1 MAPSCFMSQARS
13 SRGGGRKRCQTLT
26 TPTKTSAAT
35 ILLCRSGHRRTSS
48 SSSVLRASPSTS
60 NATSA
65 ASTSSSSSTNG
76 FPWDASFKLAQ
87 DAFNTVVESG
97 DPLSGAKRV
106 AQAIEAS
113 AQVMGE
119 AIESGESRLLLDDAA
134 SAIRQVVEENGAIG
148 TSGGTGTGGAN
159 TDESVRRAAKLL
171 RKFFEKMGA
180 AYVKLGQFIASS
192 PTLFPKAIIDEFQ
205 GCLDQVPPLSYKED
219 ISRVIYKELGG
230 EAGVR
235 EIFSKIEE
243 EPLASAS
250 IAQVHRG
257 ILRSTGE
264 RVVLKVCKPGV
275 AQSLR
280 TDLDA
285 VYLACRTLEVFDP
298 SIEQRLGL
306 SGIIQDAREAILQ
319 ETDLEQEAKNMRVFG
334 EFLNKTYPAFSSVTI
349 PKVYEKYSTSKV
361 LVMEELRGISLTSYL
376 EGDASYRSMV
386 SSRSTEQLIIEA
398 LNAWIASVGVC
409 ESFHADV
416 HAGNLFV
423 LNDGRLSFID
433 FGSVGRISMKTKR
446 SLEDLARCLPRS
458 DWRGAARALV
468 GMGAIMGTDAET
480 FAVIDPLAKDLE
492 YLTDRVDDLVR
503 DMLQMEV
510 NVTAASLGAIADM
523 NNAAGGGYPPP
534 PQLNSLDIAERA
546 NRLVLDVI
554 EIAEKRGLR
563 FPREFALLIKQMLY
577 FDRFV
582 QELAPELDV
591 FTDDRV
597 NKQLT

>member
-1 MAPSCFMSQARS
+1 
-13 SRGGGRKRCQTLT
+13 
-26 TPTKTSAAT
+26 
-35 ILLCRSGHRRTSS
+35 
-48 SSSVLRASPSTS
+48 VRASPFPPQTTT
-60 NATSA
+60 NEA
-65 ASTSSSSSTNG
+65 ASTSSSNNNNS

-134 SAIRQVVEENGAIG
+134 SAIRQVVEENGAAMAG
-148 TSGGTGTGGAN
+148 GGGGVSGATMGGA

-205 GCLDQVPPLSYKED
+205 GCLDQVQPLSYKED
-219 ISRVIYKELGG
+219 ISKVIYKELGG

-257 ILRSTGE
+257 ILRGTGE

-285 VYLACRTLEVFDP
+285 VYLACRTLELFDP
-298 SIEQRLGL
+298 TIEQRLGL
-306 SGIIQDAREAILQ
+306 SGIIEDAREAILQ

-334 EFLNKTYPAFSSVTI
+334 EFLRTTSPAFSSVTI

-376 EGDASYRSMV
+376 EGDASYRSMM
-386 SSRSTEQLIIEA
+386 SPNRSTEQLIIEA

-433 FGSVGRISMKTKR
+433 FGSVGRISTKTKR
-446 SLEDLARCLPRS
+446 SLEDLANCLPRS

-468 GMGAIMGTDAET
+468 GMGAIMGSDAET

-492 YLTDRVDDLVR
+492 YLTDRVDQIVQ

-510 NVTAASLGAIADM
+510 NVTTASLGAITDM
-523 NNAAGGGYPPP
+523 NAAAAAAAGGGSPP

-563 FPREFALLIKQMLY
+563 FPREFALVIKQMLY